1 MSKIDVKPLKLKATD
16 FPEPIKTLILS
27 EPDIMDSAEFL
38 TKFVTWRRL
47 ARISE
52 QKQEVYKK

>member
-1 MSKIDVKPLKLKATD
+1 MNNLSIKPLKAKAPD
-16 FPEPIKTLILS
+16 FPEPIRTLILG
-27 EPDIMDSAEFL
+27 EADIMDSSEFL

-52 QKQEVYKK
+52 QKVEVFKK